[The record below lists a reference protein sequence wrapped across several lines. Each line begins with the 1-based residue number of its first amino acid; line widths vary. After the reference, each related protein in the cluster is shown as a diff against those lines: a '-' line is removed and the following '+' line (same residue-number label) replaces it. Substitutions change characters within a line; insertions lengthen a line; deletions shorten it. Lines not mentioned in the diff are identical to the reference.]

1 MGSPSMV
8 RRTPSTHSGERR
20 PGALRAGS
28 RTSEGCFCPPAML
41 RAQFGAAAGALGGLG
56 ASPSP
61 FALPEL
67 DKRTRGPAPRAE
79 PSFEASGSHMVLLS
93 VFSFFLW

>member
-1 MGSPSMV
+1 ML
-8 RRTPSTHSGERR
+8 SG
-20 PGALRAGS
+20 L
-28 RTSEGCFCPPAML
+28 
-41 RAQFGAAAGALGGLG
+41 ALGHRRDVSVPLPCYEPSLELLLG
-56 ASPSP
+56 HWEDWGGSPSP